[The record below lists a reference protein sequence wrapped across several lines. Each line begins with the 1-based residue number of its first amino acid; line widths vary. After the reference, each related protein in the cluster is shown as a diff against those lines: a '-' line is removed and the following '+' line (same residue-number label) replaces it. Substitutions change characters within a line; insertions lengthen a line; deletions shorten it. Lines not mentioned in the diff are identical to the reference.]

1 MLACQ
6 SFAATNQLKPCVS
19 AVLEPELLQFAKV
32 NMAAF
37 SDGSAAEPPE
47 AIRFVSPIALEATS
61 ASTAADYANACSTS

>member
-47 AIRFVSPIALEATS
+47 AIRFVSLHILYVDRPLRLK
-61 ASTAADYANACSTS
+61 